1 MFSNN
6 VFLAKLQLKE
16 LIGVLTTGELNW
28 SDRYDLALA
37 MNNEVTTSL
46 TCLGLS
52 VDFWPYD
59 DGYEEECL
67 WCLEIARNTLRKLD
81 AVTDNISKVN
91 GEAA

>member
-6 VFLAKLQLKE
+6 VFLAKMHINE
-16 LIGVLTTGELNW
+16 LIGILTTNELNW
-28 SDRYDLALA
+28 SDRHDLAVPKS
-37 MNNEVTTSL
+37 NEIGPSL

-67 WCLEIARNTLRKLD
+67 WCLEVARNTLNKLN
-81 AVTDNISKVN
+81 AVTDNISKVK
-91 GEAA
+91 GEA